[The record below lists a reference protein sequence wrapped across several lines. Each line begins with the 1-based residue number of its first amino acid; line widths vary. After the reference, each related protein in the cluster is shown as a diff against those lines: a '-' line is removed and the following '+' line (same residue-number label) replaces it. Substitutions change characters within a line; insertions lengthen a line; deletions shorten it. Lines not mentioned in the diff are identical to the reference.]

1 MTVSHGFHATM
12 TAQPG
17 MSDAL
22 VEYLL
27 DAPSLSNDDCPVF
40 LIARSATNRDTVYVT
55 EGWTSQEAHHEFFAT
70 PEARALVARLQPL
83 LADEPVYLDAVPV
96 GGKAVF

>member
-40 LIARSATNRDTVYVT
+40 LIARSRAATGR
-55 EGWTSQEAHHEFFAT
+55 W
-70 PEARALVARLQPL
+70 
-83 LADEPVYLDAVPV
+83 
-96 GGKAVF
+96 